1 MARSSDLI
9 GIWSTSVPGGV
20 VQDSGLT
27 GSRAGDL
34 FLYRDNTYVWYQS
47 NGIDGVKRG
56 SWSSTTDPDY
66 PLILDD
72 PYERLR
78 WRLRFQRSGDD
89 SSIYIVPIGSS
100 GNSQYTWYV
109 GERIQSLPGAT
120 IFDSEI
126 NPGTPRPSRSIA
138 GLVNVIVGTE
148 PQTDSI
154 GYTINFPRD
163 DYYTPLSRL
172 AINESAA
179 LIIEG
184 RFDRVGDSDG
194 YDLDFLGNLTLQEQQ
209 QLFTDFY
216 FILSIS
222 PGARISNVSKTGGQV
237 EDSLTRAVLP
247 ANSPYS
253 QSSGYTSYFFPGSSF
268 GGGNPTFTIEQQT
281 PGTDSYTAFLAFYR
295 YGGSVNSTASRGIW
309 KPVGADNDYYAELG
323 RVGSVSLLRNG
334 LGYAIEQNNVFLQIL
349 YNGNYVNSSNGWQVI
364 AACASNDG
372 GYFLYWRNLADSSY
386 ERWLLNASGDY
397 VTGSSLSLV
406 QLFGEESVLNLDL
419 SGDGVIG
426 QVLTAG
432 TPVYRFYKNEV
443 HFYTNSVAERNSVI
457 ANSYAAGVTY
467 TKLSSNPSGYDP
479 ITGGWGY
486 RYEGIAYQALVIQG
500 NALYRFYS
508 PGKSYHFMTTSSA
521 EALQVVRNSVG
532 SSYDLTNAAGKPLLS
547 GGWGYQYEGTSY
559 NVSTT
564 LQPDIDTPVY
574 RFFNVKKGV
583 HFYSSSLDEVRTVIT
598 NSVGAQY
605 ANDLNAAQAG
615 PPLLANGWQY
625 QFEGVAWYV

>member
-34 FLYRDNTYVWYQS
+34 FLYRDNTYIWYQS
-47 NGIDGVKRG
+47 NGTNGVKRG
-56 SWSSTTDPDY
+56 SWSSTADPDY

-72 PYERLR
+72 LYEGRR

-89 SSIYIVPIGSS
+89 ASIYLVPISS
-100 GNSQYTWYV
+100 GGNDQYTWYI
-109 GERIQSLPGAT
+109 GEKIQSLPGAT
-120 IFDSEI
+120 IFDSTTD
-126 NPGTPRPSRSIA
+126 PSPPRPSRSIA

-163 DYYTPLSRL
+163 DYYAPLSRL

-184 RFDRVGDSDG
+184 RFDRAGDSDG
-194 YDLDFLGNLTLQEQQ
+194 YDLDFLGNLTLQEQA
-209 QLFTDFY
+209 QLFRDFY
-216 FILSIS
+216 FILTIS
-222 PGARISNVSKTGGQV
+222 PGARITNVRKTGGQV
-237 EDSLTRAVLP
+237 EDSLTAAVLP
-247 ANSPYS
+247 FNSPYN
-253 QSSGYTSYFFPGSSF
+253 SGDYASYFLPGSSF
-268 GGGNPTFTIEQQT
+268 GGGNPTFTIEQET
-281 PGTDSYTAFLAFYR
+281 AGTTSYTAFLAFYR
-295 YGGSVNSTASRGIW
+295 YGGSVDSSAGSGSW
-309 KPVGADNDYYAELG
+309 KPVGADNNYYAELG
-323 RVGSVSLLRNG
+323 RIGSVSLLRNG
-334 LGYAIEQNNVFLQIL
+334 LGYAIEINGVFLQIF
-349 YNGNYVNSSNGWQVI
+349 YNGSYVNSSNGWQAI
-364 AACASNDG
+364 AACTSNDG
-372 GYFLYWRNLADSSY
+372 GYFLYWRNLADSTY
-386 ERWLLNASGDY
+386 ERWLLNAGGAY
-397 VTGSSLSLV
+397 VSGSSLSLV
-406 QLFGEESVLNLDL
+406 QLFSEESSLNRDL

-443 HFYTNSVAERNSVI
+443 HFYTNNVAERNSVI
-457 ANSYAAGVTY
+457 ANSYAAGITY
-467 TKLSSNPSGYDP
+467 TQLSSNPSGYDP

-486 RYEGIAYQALVIQG
+486 RYEGIAYQALVILG

-508 PGKSYHFMTTSSA
+508 PGKSYHFMTTNAA
-521 EALQVVRNSVG
+521 EALQVIRNSVG
-532 SSYDLTNAAGKPLLS
+532 SSYDLTNAAGKPLLP

-564 LQPDIDTPVY
+564 LQPDIDTAVY

-583 HFYSSSLDEVRTVIT
+583 HFYSSSLDEVKTVIT
-598 NSVGAQY
+598 NSVGPQY

-625 QFEGVAWYV
+625 QFEGIAWYV